1 MHFLVELYLVSLVR
15 FKFEKIVELHF
26 NELRE
31 NTLLLG
37 QVEVPSDLI
46 HLVNTEVNRVAGD
59 VLLEK
64 IGDYSER
71 G

>member
-1 MHFLVELYLVSLVR
+1 MHFLVELYLVSLVG
-15 FKFEKIVELHF
+15 FKFENIVELYF

-37 QVEVPSDLI
+37 QVEVSSDLI
-46 HLVNTEVNRVAGD
+46 HSMNTEVNRVAGD

-64 IGDYSER
+64 IGDHP
-71 G
+71 

>member
-1 MHFLVELYLVSLVR
+1 VHFLVELYLVGLVR
-15 FKFEKIVELHF
+15 FEFENIVELYF

-37 QVEVPSDLI
+37 QVEVSPDLI
-46 HLVNTEVNRVAGD
+46 HSVNTEVNRVAGD

-64 IGDYSER
+64 VGDHP
-71 G
+71 